1 MPRLIAAAA
10 MSLTPELYPSSY
22 RRLYGEAP
30 RATTTRYSVTSTR
43 SGFRSQSVPRG
54 NLAPGVYRRSA
65 DLELLQSSGL
75 GNEFRIT
82 RTNEK
87 EQLQGLNDRF
97 AVYIDK
103 VRGLEQQNRAL
114 EAELTVL
121 RQRQAEPSRL
131 AELYEQEMRELRS
144 QVDELSSGRC
154 QALLDRDS
162 LEQELQQLRQRL
174 EEEQRG
180 REEAEATARAY
191 RKDVDGAT
199 LARLELEKKL
209 QALLDE
215 LDFVRKLHDQELEEL
230 RGLLHA
236 AQVQAEVEL
245 DTAKPDL
252 TAALR
257 DIRAEYESLAA
268 RNTQSAEDWYRS
280 KFADMSEA
288 AAKNNEALRANRE
301 ELSEYRRQ
309 LQSRTIEV
317 EAVRGT
323 NQSLE
328 RQLREMEEQHSA
340 EVAGYQ
346 DTIGHLEDEL
356 RNTKTEM
363 ARHLREYQDLLNV
376 KMALDIEIAAYR
388 KLLEGEETRLSTSI
402 INLPPTNTNPALMV
416 PTQPRFSSTTTST
429 IVTSKKELKEEGPKM
444 SARSSKPKA
453 EAYEEI
459 IEETIVSTKKVERED
474 QNGSG
479 LKTEVTNPPK

>member
-1 MPRLIAAAA
+1 MA
-10 MSLTPELYPSSY
+10 MSFVSDLYPSSY
-22 RRLYGEAP
+22 RRLFGESP
-30 RATTTRYSVTSTR
+30 RSGSRFSSSSMSSSRASG
-43 SGFRSQSVPRG
+43 GFRSQSVPRG
-54 NLAPGVYRRSA
+54 GGLPLGQYRRSA

-103 VRGLEQQNRAL
+103 VRGLEQQNRVL
-114 EAELTVL
+114 EAELGVL

-131 AELYEQEMRELRS
+131 AELYEQEMRELRG

-162 LEQELQQLRQRL
+162 LEQELHQVRLRL

-180 REEAEATARAY
+180 REEAEAAARAY
-191 RKDVDGAT
+191 KKDVDGAS

-209 QALLDE
+209 ESLLDE
-215 LDFVRKLHDQELEEL
+215 LTFVRKLHDEEVQELRSL
-230 RGLLHA
+230 VQA
-236 AQVQAEVEL
+236 AQLSVEV
-245 DTAKPDL
+245 DVAKPDL

-257 DIRAEYESLAA
+257 DIRAEYENLAA
-268 RNTQSAEDWYRS
+268 RNTQSAEDWYKT
-280 KFADMSEA
+280 KFADMTEA
-288 AAKNNEALRANRE
+288 AAKSSEALRANRE

-323 NQSLE
+323 NESLE
-328 RQLREMEEQHSA
+328 RQLREMEERHSA
-340 EVAGYQ
+340 EIAGYQ
-346 DTIGHLEDEL
+346 DTIGQVEDEL
-356 RNTKTEM
+356 RNTKAEM
-363 ARHLREYQDLLNV
+363 ARHLREYQELLNV

-402 INLPPTNTNPALMV
+402 INLLPTNSNPALLV
-416 PTQPRFSSTTTST
+416 PSQPRFSTMTTSSL
-429 IVTSKKELKEEGPKM
+429 VTSKKEQKEEGSKM
-444 SARSSKPKA
+444 PSKSSKQKA

-459 IEETIVSTKKVERED
+459 IEETIVSTKKVEREE
-474 QNGSG
+474 QNAIGQ
-479 LKTEVTNPPK
+479 KTEFANPPK

>member
-1 MPRLIAAAA
+1 
-10 MSLTPELYPSSY
+10 MSFGSDVYSSSY
-22 RRLYGEAP
+22 RRVFGDSSRPAARFSSP
-30 RATTTRYSVTSTR
+30 SASSSR
-43 SGFRSQSVPRG
+43 SFRSQSVPRASG
-54 NLAPGVYRRSA
+54 LPLGHYRRSA

-103 VRGLEQQNRAL
+103 VRGLEQQNRVL

-121 RQRQAEPSRL
+121 RQRHAEPSRL
-131 AELYEQEMRELRS
+131 AELYEQEMRELRG

-154 QALLDRDS
+154 QALLDRDG
-162 LEQELQQLRQRL
+162 LEQELHKVRLRLDDELRV
-174 EEEQRG
+174 
-180 REEAEATARAY
+180 REEAEAAARAY

-199 LARLELEKKL
+199 LARLELEKKVES
-209 QALLDE
+209 LLDE
-215 LDFVRKLHDQELEEL
+215 LGFVRKLHEEEVAEL
-230 RGLLHA
+230 RGLIQA
-236 AQVQAEVEL
+236 AQVQVEVDL
-245 DTAKPDL
+245 AKPDL

-268 RNTQSAEDWYRS
+268 RNTQSAEDWYKT
-280 KFADMSEA
+280 KFADMTEA
-288 AAKNNEALRANRE
+288 AAKSSEVLRANRE

-323 NQSLE
+323 NESLE
-328 RQLREMEEQHSA
+328 RQLREMEERHSA
-340 EVAGYQ
+340 EIAGYQ
-346 DTIGHLEDEL
+346 DAIGQVEDEL
-356 RNTKTEM
+356 RNTKAEM

-402 INLPPTNTNPALMV
+402 INLPPTNLNPA
-416 PTQPRFSSTTTST
+416 PFQPRLSTKTTST
-429 IVTSKKELKEEGPKM
+429 IVSKKEQKEEGPKLP
-444 SARSSKPKA
+444 SKSSKQKA

-459 IEETIVSTKKVERED
+459 IEETIVSTKKVEREE
-474 QNGSG
+474 QNTSG
-479 LKTEVTNPPK
+479 QKTEFASPPK

>member
-1 MPRLIAAAA
+1 
-10 MSLTPELYPSSY
+10 MSFVSDLYPSSY
-22 RRLYGEAP
+22 RRLFGESPRSGSRFSSSSMSSSRAP
-30 RATTTRYSVTSTR
+30 G
-43 SGFRSQSVPRG
+43 GFRSQSVPRTG
-54 NLAPGVYRRSA
+54 GLPLGQYRRSA

-103 VRGLEQQNRAL
+103 VRGLEQQNRVL
-114 EAELTVL
+114 EAELGVL

-131 AELYEQEMRELRS
+131 AELYEQEMRELRG

-162 LEQELQQLRQRL
+162 LEQELHQVRLRL

-180 REEAEATARAY
+180 REEAEAAARAY
-191 RKDVDGAT
+191 KKDVDGAS

-209 QALLDE
+209 ESLLDE
-215 LDFVRKLHDQELEEL
+215 LTFVRKLHDEEVQELRSL
-230 RGLLHA
+230 VQA
-236 AQVQAEVEL
+236 AQLSVEV
-245 DTAKPDL
+245 DVAKPDL

-257 DIRAEYESLAA
+257 DIRAEYENLAA
-268 RNTQSAEDWYRS
+268 RNTQSAEDWYKT
-280 KFADMSEA
+280 KFADMTEA
-288 AAKNNEALRANRE
+288 AAKSSEALRANRE

-323 NQSLE
+323 NESLE
-328 RQLREMEEQHSA
+328 RQLREMEERHSA
-340 EVAGYQ
+340 EIAGYQ
-346 DTIGHLEDEL
+346 DTIGQVEDEL
-356 RNTKTEM
+356 RNTKAEM
-363 ARHLREYQDLLNV
+363 ARHLREYQELLNV

-402 INLPPTNTNPALMV
+402 INLPPTNSNPALLV
-416 PTQPRFSSTTTST
+416 PSQPRFSTMTTSS
-429 IVTSKKELKEEGPKM
+429 IITSKKEQKEEGSKM
-444 SARSSKPKA
+444 PSKSSKQKA

-459 IEETIVSTKKVERED
+459 IEETIVSTKKVEREE
-474 QNGSG
+474 QNASG
-479 LKTEVTNPPK
+479 QKTEFANPPK